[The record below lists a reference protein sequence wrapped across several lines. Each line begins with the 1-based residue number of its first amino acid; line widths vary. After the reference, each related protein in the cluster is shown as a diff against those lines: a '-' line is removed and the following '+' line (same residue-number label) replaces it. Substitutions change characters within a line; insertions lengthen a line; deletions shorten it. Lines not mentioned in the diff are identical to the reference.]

1 MQSSIEQQP
10 DEQQPDHRRFHA
22 EHEHLGSAFGSDNFG
37 ILAERT
43 ARFFGT
49 PVYLIGQTAIVV
61 AWITI
66 NAVGVVAQWDPY
78 PFILLNL
85 VFSTQAAYA
94 APLILLAS
102 TRQAER
108 DKAWSAADA
117 KHREDLSTNT
127 LALLQQNTELTEQ
140 IASMAAQLRQ
150 LTDEIHRRVV
160 EANGNAPS
168 V

>member
-1 MQSSIEQQP
+1 MQQDI
-10 DEQQPDHRRFHA
+10 EQQPDHRRHHA
-22 EHEHLGSAFGSDNFG
+22 EHEHLGSAFGSDSFG
-37 ILAERT
+37 LMAEKT

-49 PVYLIGQTAIVV
+49 PVYLIGQTVIVI

-66 NAVGVVAQWDPY
+66 NAVGVLAQWDPY

-117 KHREDLSTNT
+117 KHREELSTNT
-127 LALLQQNTELTEQ
+127 LMMLQQNTELTEQ
-140 IASMAAQLRQ
+140 IAAMATQLRQ
-150 LTDEIHRRVV
+150 LTDEIHSRVV
-160 EANGNAPS
+160 DTNGNAPA

>member
-1 MQSSIEQQP
+1 MQSSIEQQA
-10 DEQQPDHRRFHA
+10 DHRRHHA

-61 AWITI
+61 LWIAI
-66 NAVGVVAQWDPY
+66 NAVGVLAQWDPY

-117 KHREDLSTNT
+117 KHREELSTNT
-127 LALLQQNTELTEQ
+127 LLMLKQNTELTEQ
-140 IASMAAQLRQ
+140 IAAMATQLRQ
-150 LTDEIHRRVV
+150 LTDEIHSRVV
-160 EANGNAPS
+160 ETNGKSPS